1 MIPRCSC
8 LPAARPV
15 AVPYRETAS
24 AQGCISKKW
33 VRLVRT
39 HTIFSLVPQH
49 ISRCEAH
56 FTSPSGRTSFAKK
69 NHTISRVLFFV
80 LALPIFLG
88 RAKDCP
94 AGGRTRAS
102 LLYKYKKTD
111 LPVASQF
118 FMLALPIFPCSHP
131 QSIVGEGELNF
142 CVRDGNRWTLTPI
155 NTNSSEQ
162 TSYPSP
168 RPKVQGSLIPLFLLS
183 KSQPLRWVA
192 ILSGH
197 WMYPEN

>member
-56 FTSPSGRTSFAKK
+56 FTSPSGRTSFTKK
-69 NHTISRVLFFV
+69 NHTISRVVFSLCWRYLSSRAVTRKV
-80 LALPIFLG
+80 LS
-88 RAKDCP
+88 AKVSLTSVFGMGT
-94 AGGRTRAS
+94 GGPS
-102 LLYKYKKTD
+102 
-111 LPVASQF
+111 
-118 FMLALPIFPCSHP
+118 P
-131 QSIVGEGELNF
+131 QSTPTRRNKLHFPRLGLRSKARLFRCSSSQNHNRFAGLRF
-142 CVRDGNRWTLTPI
+142 CRGTWI
-155 NTNSSEQ
+155 
-162 TSYPSP
+162 
-168 RPKVQGSLIPLFLLS
+168 
-183 KSQPLRWVA
+183 
-192 ILSGH
+192 
-197 WMYPEN
+197 YPEN